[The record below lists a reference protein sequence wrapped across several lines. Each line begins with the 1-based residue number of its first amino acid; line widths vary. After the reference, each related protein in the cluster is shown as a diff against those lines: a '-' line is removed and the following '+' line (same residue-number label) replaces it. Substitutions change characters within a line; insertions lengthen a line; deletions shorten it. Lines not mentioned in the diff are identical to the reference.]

1 MDTNRK
7 KQLIEEYR
15 NRKPEMEVI
24 SYHCKATEESFLG
37 ISKDTRAD
45 FNSISCKLASNFHP
59 NKRLLELWNQYG
71 EDGFVLSVV
80 KILKYEDP
88 LEDHTKELEA
98 LRDQYLLQDEKAMK
112 IWK

>member
-15 NRKPEMEVI
+15 NRKPEMGVI

-45 FNSISCKLASNFHP
+45 FNSISCKLAANYHP

-88 LEDHTKELEA
+88 LEDHTKDLEA
-98 LRDQYLLQDEKAMK
+98 LREQCFLQDEKAMK